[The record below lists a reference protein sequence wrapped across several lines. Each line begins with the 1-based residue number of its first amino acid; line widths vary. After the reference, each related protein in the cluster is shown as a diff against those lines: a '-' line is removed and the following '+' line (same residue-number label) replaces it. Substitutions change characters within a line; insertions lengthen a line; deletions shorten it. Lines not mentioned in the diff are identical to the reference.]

1 MPIQMHFDILLSQ
14 VFSMLLLFFRSLIS
28 STNKATM
35 TSQEIYFYRFLVSK
49 QVFYK
54 SRYTYALVNLKP
66 LVPGHVLVVPL
77 RTNVLRFGDLSPEE
91 SVDYMHTLQLIH
103 KFIQKV
109 YKADSLNL
117 AIQDGPESGQ
127 SVPHLHTHIIPRHKG
142 DGYGDLIHTM
152 LESKDLEREYQEFFQ
167 RKSQYQIDQMTK
179 KNEFSKGDEERVA
192 RSESVMSE
200 EAVWLARE
208 LEKFTV

>member
-1 MPIQMHFDILLSQ
+1 MCWWFLCVPMCYGS
-14 VFSMLLLFFRSLIS
+14 
-28 STNKATM
+28 ATC
-35 TSQEIYFYRFLVSK
+35 RL
-49 QVFYK
+49 
-54 SRYTYALVNLKP
+54 
-66 LVPGHVLVVPL
+66 
-77 RTNVLRFGDLSPEE
+77 EE

-179 KNEFSKGDEERVA
+179 RTNSPKVTRKG
-192 RSESVMSE
+192 
-200 EAVWLARE
+200 
-208 LEKFTV
+208 

>member
-1 MPIQMHFDILLSQ
+1 
-14 VFSMLLLFFRSLIS
+14 
-28 STNKATM
+28 M

-200 EAVWLARE
+200 EAAWLARE

>member
-1 MPIQMHFDILLSQ
+1 
-14 VFSMLLLFFRSLIS
+14 
-28 STNKATM
+28 M

-179 KNEFSKGDEERVA
+179 RTNSPKVTRKG
-192 RSESVMSE
+192 
-200 EAVWLARE
+200 
-208 LEKFTV
+208 

>member
-1 MPIQMHFDILLSQ
+1 
-14 VFSMLLLFFRSLIS
+14 
-28 STNKATM
+28 M

-77 RTNVLRFGDLSPEE
+77 RTNVFRRLVAEE

-152 LESKDLEREYQEFFQ
+152 LRARILNANTRSSSRESHSIRLTR
-167 RKSQYQIDQMTK
+167 
-179 KNEFSKGDEERVA
+179 
-192 RSESVMSE
+192 
-200 EAVWLARE
+200 
-208 LEKFTV
+208 